1 MSSLYVLVFTQI
13 ISTTGFLLASGGMCL
28 YFFIRGNYRQ
38 ARALFVSAWLAILS
52 TELLKNIF
60 HTPRPSGALIETTSY
75 AFPSGHAMGS
85 LFLAIVVAH
94 LARNQQP
101 RIRYAIYGACA
112 LFPLAVG
119 LSRLGFGVHTLLQV
133 CAGYLVGALWATVFI
148 HLSGHT
154 FVMHKK
160 K

>member
-1 MSSLYVLVFTQI
+1 MSSFYVLVFTQI
-13 ISTTGFLLASGGMCL
+13 ISTTGFLLVSGGMCL
-28 YFFIRGNYRQ
+28 YFFIRRNYIHAQ
-38 ARALFVSAWLAILS
+38 ALFVSALLAILS

-60 HTPRPSGALIETTSY
+60 HIPRPGGALIATTGY

-101 RIRYAIYGACA
+101 RIRCAIYGACL

-119 LSRLGFGVHTLLQV
+119 LSRLGFGVHSLLQV
-133 CAGYLVGALWATVFI
+133 CAGYVVGALWAGAYVY
-148 HLSGHT
+148 LSGRT
-154 FVMHKK
+154 FVVHKK
-160 K
+160 E

>member
-1 MSSLYVLVFTQI
+1 VLVFTQI
-13 ISTTGFLLASGGMCL
+13 ISTTGFLLVSGGMCT
-28 YFFIRGNYRQ
+28 YFLVRKNYTQ

-60 HTPRPSGALIETTSY
+60 HTPRPSGALIATTGY

-85 LFLAIVVAH
+85 LFLALVVAH

-101 RIRYAIYGACA
+101 RIRYALYAACL

-133 CAGYLVGALWATVFI
+133 CAGYVVGALWAGVFI
-148 HLSGHT
+148 LLSQRARPHVT
-154 FVMHKK
+154 KK
-160 K
+160 GR